1 MIDTF
6 TNTPIFG
13 LLITVLAYGFG
24 VYVYKRT
31 HNPLFNPI
39 LIALGIIIPSLLI
52 FKIPLSNYNQ
62 GGSIISFF
70 LAPATVA
77 LAVPLFKQLELLH
90 AHFVPIMIG
99 TLVGVITS
107 VTSCILLGNLFG
119 LNDIMIRS
127 SLPKSITTPI
137 GMSLSTSVGG
147 EVPITIVMIIFTGIS
162 GAILAPFV
170 LKLFRIKNPVAKGIA
185 IGTSSHGIGTSKAIE
200 MGEQEGAMSG
210 LAIGLTGL
218 FTVFILPLL
227 VKLFFAH
234 G

>member
-24 VYVYKRT
+24 NYVYKRT
-31 HNPLFNPI
+31 RNPLFNPI
-39 LIALGIIIPSLLI
+39 LIALAIIIPTLLV
-52 FKIPLSNYNQ
+52 FKIPLSNYSQ
-62 GGSIISFF
+62 GGSIVSFF
-70 LAPATVA
+70 LAPATVV

-90 AHFVPIMIG
+90 AHFVPIMVG
-99 TLVGVITS
+99 TLVGVLTS
-107 VTSCILLGNLFG
+107 VISCVALGHLFG
-119 LNDIMIRS
+119 LNEIMIRS

-170 LKLFRIKNPVAKGIA
+170 LKLFRINNPVAKGIA
-185 IGTSSHGIGTSKAIE
+185 IGASSHGIGTSKAIE

-210 LAIGLTGL
+210 LAIGLTGI

-227 VKLFFAH
+227 VKLFF
-234 G
+234 